1 MNQWLLRDGGGSI
14 GEEEVDE
21 AAMRLEVRE
30 ADDGER
36 TWSLNA
42 PKFCW
47 SFDESKRDSF
57 TGI

>member
-1 MNQWLLRDGGGSI
+1 MHKTLLAFGRQCDINCSGGSV

-42 PKFCW
+42 PKFC
-47 SFDESKRDSF
+47 
-57 TGI
+57 